1 MNTGQNHCA
10 FHFRIY
16 PRMTQVDQLPL
27 LTLVLLLL
35 LLHLAQATNCQDDN
49 CNGDLGSSDK
59 TMDFPYSVLI
69 SMEIYHCSFY
79 LTQFPLAGLIITGD
93 NSNVTSMEIFPPGS
107 GCSIPSFPFRAPPE
121 RPGFHPPS
129 CHTRHLWEGNPL
141 LSSCHS
147 IHRKTIR
154 LPFCHQ
160 QWPRACGVRWNEHPI
175 LHILAPW
182 SRRMGTLCNF
192 EVILDFF

>member
-1 MNTGQNHCA
+1 
-10 FHFRIY
+10 
-16 PRMTQVDQLPL
+16 
-27 LTLVLLLL
+27 
-35 LLHLAQATNCQDDN
+35 
-49 CNGDLGSSDK
+49 
-59 TMDFPYSVLI
+59 MDFPYSVLI

-93 NSNVTSMEIFPPGS
+93 SRNVTSMEIFPPVS

-129 CHTRHLWEGNPL
+129 CHTRHLWE

-147 IHRKTIR
+147 LHRETIR
-154 LPFCHQ
+154 LPVYHRR
-160 QWPRACGVRWNEHPI
+160 WPRACGVRWNEHPI

-192 EVILDFF
+192 EVILEFF

>member
-1 MNTGQNHCA
+1 
-10 FHFRIY
+10 
-16 PRMTQVDQLPL
+16 
-27 LTLVLLLL
+27 
-35 LLHLAQATNCQDDN
+35 
-49 CNGDLGSSDK
+49 
-59 TMDFPYSVLI
+59 
-69 SMEIYHCSFY
+69 MEIYHCSFY

-121 RPGFHPPS
+121 RPGFYPPS
-129 CHTRHLWEGNPL
+129 CHTRHLWE

-147 IHRKTIR
+147 IHRETIR
-154 LPFCHQ
+154 LPVYHRR
-160 QWPRACGVRWNEHPI
+160 WPRARGVRWNEHPI

-192 EVILDFF
+192 EVILDFFWSKPVTLSPFQPREVALYSCGDAKWHNHNHWTGQVRQPGELGGWGNWGICEK